1 MSKQKN
7 SDLPEIEKPEVT
19 EKPVEQ
25 SELEGLTSNSKNI
38 GLEEVVESKPEIA
51 KSVTVANVN
60 RIAKVANV
68 AKAPITGNTKMNVSR
83 FLLYYPQDIYIEAVL
98 KLRYP
103 TKVFTVNRWFEIIE
117 EIIHKPIVS

>member
-51 KSVTVANVN
+51 KSVTVAKVN
-60 RIAKVANV
+60 RVANV
-68 AKAPITGNTKMNVSR
+68 AKAPINGNTKMNVSR
-83 FLLYYPQDIYIEAVL
+83 FLLYYPQDIYIEAI
-98 KLRYP
+98 LRRRYRSQMY
-103 TKVFTVNRWFEIIE
+103 TVNRWFEIID
-117 EIIHKPIVS
+117 EIIHKPIVN